1 MKRTKL
7 SGKGERVSQTALSKG
22 ESDAPPQEH
31 YREMVVSAVSVS
43 QLALEQAR
51 EELLLDG
58 GAVGVLKNVREM
70 AQKRL
75 RNTGW
80 ARLFCELMGWVGT
93 REQIMN
99 ALVLHLGVSVER
111 AKLAVDMVGRLPDD
125 PHAVAAECRAYLEWY
140 DGPSGPGKAEVVE

>member
-1 MKRTKL
+1 MKLPKL

-31 YREMVVSAVSVS
+31 YREMVVSAVSAS

-51 EELLLDG
+51 EQLMLDG
-58 GAVGVLKNVREM
+58 GALEVLRNVREM

-93 REQIMN
+93 REQVIN
-99 ALVLHLGVSVER
+99 ALVIQLGVSLDK
-111 AKLAVDMVGRLPDD
+111 AKAAVDMVGRLPDD
-125 PHAVAAECRAYLEWY
+125 PHAVAAECRAYLAWY
-140 DGPSGPGKAEVVE
+140 DGPQGPRGE

>member
-1 MKRTKL
+1 MKLPKL

-22 ESDAPPQEH
+22 GSDAPPQEH
-31 YREMVVSAVSVS
+31 YREMVVSAVSAS

-51 EELLLDG
+51 EQLMLDG
-58 GAVGVLKNVREM
+58 GALEVLRNVREM

-93 REQIMN
+93 REQVIN
-99 ALVLHLGVSVER
+99 ALVIQLGVSLDK
-111 AKLAVDMVGRLPDD
+111 AKAAVDMVGRLPDD
-125 PHAVAAECRAYLEWY
+125 PHAVAAECRAYLAWY
-140 DGPSGPGKAEVVE
+140 DGPQGPRGE